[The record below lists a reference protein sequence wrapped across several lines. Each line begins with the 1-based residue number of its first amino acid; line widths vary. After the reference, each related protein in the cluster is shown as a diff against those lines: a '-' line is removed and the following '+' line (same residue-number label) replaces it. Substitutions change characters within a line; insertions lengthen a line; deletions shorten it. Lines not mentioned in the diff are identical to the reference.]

1 MNVGR
6 MQIGEP
12 CYLPC
17 TPAGCIRMIESTG
30 TDITGKHAVV
40 IGRSNIVGQTGGPC
54 CCWRKTPP

>member
-1 MNVGR
+1 MYKRQDVYGFSPVNVGR

-30 TDITGKHAVV
+30 TDLSLIHIWPA
-40 IGRSNIVGQTGGPC
+40 ILRQMPL
-54 CCWRKTPP
+54 